1 MNITTTETYD
11 KWFQKI
17 LDIQA
22 KARINI
28 RIRRLAL
35 DNPGD
40 NRSVGGDVR
49 ELRIDSRPG
58 YRLYF
63 VHIGNNTAALL
74 NGGTKKYQ
82 DKDIKKA
89 IGLAQ
94 DIVGDQEHEQ

>member
-17 LDIQA
+17 RDIQA

-49 ELRIDSRPG
+49 ELRIDYGPG

-63 VHIGNNTAALL
+63 VNIGNNTAVLL
-74 NGGTKKYQ
+74 NGGTKKNQ
-82 DKDIKKA
+82 DKDVKKA